1 MRSGRTTRR
10 RGFAAGGTEPGLVV
24 YGVNPVLEL
33 LRSAHPCT
41 RLLLGRGP
49 RQHELETAAGKR
61 GVPVEVAERTT
72 LDRLARSPH
81 HQGAVAFSPAFSYA
95 PLERL
100 LAPACRSV
108 LALDGVQDPRN
119 LGAILRTAG
128 AFGVGGVLLPRDR
141 SVGVTGV
148 VLATAAGVL
157 FDRPVVRVP
166 NLVQALGRLKE
177 SGFWLV
183 ALVPRGGEP
192 LPAHS
197 PPERAVLV
205 AGGEGEGLRPLV
217 RRTCDFAVSI
227 PMQAQVESLNVG
239 VAVGIALYEVI
250 GRSPTS

>member
-128 AFGVGGVLLPRDR
+128 AFGGGGGPLPRGR
-141 SVGVTGV
+141 CGGPSGRVG
-148 VLATAAGVL
+148 AA
-157 FDRPVVRVP
+157 
-166 NLVQALGRLKE
+166 
-177 SGFWLV
+177 S
-183 ALVPRGGEP
+183 RG
-192 LPAHS
+192 
-197 PPERAVLV
+197 
-205 AGGEGEGLRPLV
+205 
-217 RRTCDFAVSI
+217 
-227 PMQAQVESLNVG
+227 
-239 VAVGIALYEVI
+239 
-250 GRSPTS
+250 GRSPR